1 MKTKLRLISALA
13 TFLGA
18 GVLRAETSLVLDV
31 AFGIRYVPPSNVTI
45 PVGERLTVRAP
56 AMNATAGWMKDG
68 KPLAGA
74 TDPIQVIPAVSVSD
88 SGVYVYTTPGPG
100 IPERG
105 SQLLML
111 NVGPQQRFLNLSTRA
126 AAGKEEQTLIGGFI
140 VSGSDS
146 KAVLIRA
153 VGPSLSKLG
162 VVGFM
167 KEPRLRIFDSAGRPY
182 AEHYDFPVGG
192 KEAAIAGA
200 TGKTGAF
207 PLTVGGKDAVELL
220 PFRAGAY
227 TVHVDSADG
236 STGIVLLEVY
246 EVP

>member
-1 MKTKLRLISALA
+1 MKTKLQLIFALA
-13 TFLGA
+13 AFLGA
-18 GVLRAETSLVLDV
+18 GVLHAETTLVLDV
-31 AFGIRYVPPSNVTI
+31 AFGTRYVPPSQITVPI
-45 PVGERLTVRAP
+45 GERLTVRAP

-74 TDPIQVIPAVSVSD
+74 TDPILVIEAVSVSD
-88 SGVYVYTTPGPG
+88 AGVYVYTTPGPG

-126 AAGKEEQTLIGGFI
+126 VAGKDEQTLIGGFV
-140 VSGSDS
+140 VSGSDA

-162 VVGFM
+162 VGGFM
-167 KEPRLRIFDSAGRPY
+167 KEPRVKVFDSAGRAY
-182 AEHYDFPVGG
+182 AEHDGYPAGG
-192 KEAAIAGA
+192 KAAAIAEA
-200 TGKTGAF
+200 TAKTGAF
-207 PLTVGGKDAVELL
+207 PLIAGGKDAVELL
-220 PFRAGAY
+220 RFRAGAY
-227 TVHVDSADG
+227 TIHIDSADG